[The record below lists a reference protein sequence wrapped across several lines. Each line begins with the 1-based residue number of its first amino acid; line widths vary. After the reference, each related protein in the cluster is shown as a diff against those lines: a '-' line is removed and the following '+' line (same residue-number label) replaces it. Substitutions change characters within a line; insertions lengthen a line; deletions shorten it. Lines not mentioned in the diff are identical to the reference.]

1 MMPAAAQDTAHY
13 GVWSDLV
20 VLHATV
26 MNGDGAYVRG
36 LPETSFRAFHKDEPQ
51 TLDFFREQDTPARQ
65 PGQPTAADIRSS
77 YMPAY
82 AQPAPVRNGERIR
95 LRVEAY
101 TPDGRSL
108 EVRTR
113 PGYVATSPS
122 TASEG
127 GAP

>member
-1 MMPAAAQDTAHY
+1 MMSAAARNTAHH

-36 LPETSFRAFHKDEPQ
+36 LPETSFRAFHNGEPN

-65 PGQPTAADIRSS
+65 PGRPTAADIRSS
-77 YMPAY
+77 YMPAN
-82 AQPAPVRNGERIR
+82 AQPAPVRNGEPIR

-108 EVRTR
+108 DVRTR
-113 PGYVATSPS
+113 PGYVATGPS
-122 TASEG
+122 AASEG